1 MSIFLDTQIAQ
12 VLVLSFFGTLALTGL
27 VCLVGRKKSGFFMAN
42 ASVGITYAW
51 FCGFILGTPDFPPEF
66 NNTAISSATA
76 CLLVIGAVLDYNLIK
91 RKKFPKPIV
100 IIIILTSGIII
111 TVWMRSGIDV
121 WSLPILFGWST
132 IAISLHRISINKT
145 FGSGNSTF
153 LLVIASLGTG
163 IIAWISDI
171 VVDRDLAFGLC
182 VISIGFFVCNCP
194 KPRLY
199 FGYSILLTGGGSLY
213 ILALRLVEQM
223 PSLIPAFII
232 LAFIFF
238 VDVSSQY
245 VQKSLEPILPIPKS
259 ISLFIL
265 ALFPLSLSTIV
276 ALIANEF
283 PIN

>member
-12 VLVLSFFGTLALTGL
+12 VLALSFFGTLALTGL
-27 VCLVGRKKSGFFMAN
+27 VYLVGNKKSEFFMAN
-42 ASVGITYAW
+42 ASVGVTFVW
-51 FCGFILGTPDFPPEF
+51 FCAFILGTPDFPPEF
-66 NNTAISSATA
+66 NNTAILSVTA
-76 CLLVIGAVLDYNLIK
+76 CMLAIGVTLDFSLIK
-91 RKKFPKPIV
+91 KKKFPQPI
-100 IIIILTSGIII
+100 IILIILTSGTII

-121 WSLPILFGWST
+121 WSLPILLGWST
-132 IAISLHRISINKT
+132 VAINLQRISVNEI
-145 FGSGNSTF
+145 FGSGISTF
-153 LLVIASLGTG
+153 LLATGSLGTG

-182 VISIGFFVCNCP
+182 ATSIGFFVYNYP

-199 FGYSILLTGGGSLY
+199 FGYSILLAGGGSLY

-223 PSLIPAFII
+223 PSLVPAFII
-232 LAFIFF
+232 LAFVFF
-238 VDVSSQY
+238 VDVSAQY
-245 VQKSLEPILPIPKS
+245 AQKSLKLISPIPKS

-265 ALFPLSLSTIV
+265 TLFPLGLAIII

>member
-1 MSIFLDTQIAQ
+1 MPTLLDTQIAQ
-12 VLVLSFFGTLALTGL
+12 VLILSFFGTLALTGL
-27 VCLVGRKKSGFFMAN
+27 VCLVGRKNSGFFMAS
-42 ASVGITYAW
+42 ASVGIIYAW

-66 NNTAISSATA
+66 NNTAILSATA
-76 CLLVIGAVLDYNLIK
+76 CLLVIGAILDFILIK
-91 RKKFPKPIV
+91 RKKFPQPMV
-100 IIIILTSGIII
+100 ITIILISGVII

-121 WSLPILFGWST
+121 WSLPILLGWST
-132 IAISLHRISINKT
+132 VAISLHRISINKI

-153 LLVIASLGTG
+153 LLVTASLGTG

-182 VISIGFFVCNCP
+182 AISIGFFVCNFL

-199 FGYSILLTGGGSLY
+199 FGYSILLAGGGSLY

-223 PSLIPAFII
+223 PTLIPAFII

-245 VQKSLEPILPIPKS
+245 AQKNLKLILPIPNS
-259 ISLFIL
+259 ISVFIL
-265 ALFPLSLSTIV
+265 TLFPLSLATII

-283 PIN
+283 PVS